1 MDEKQK
7 FTVVSE
13 VSKEK
18 SGLIKKKNKTKQNK
32 PFHPFLKNRQNIA
45 PREYFFSREDI

>member
-18 SGLIKKKNKTKQNK
+18 SGLIKKKKQTNK
-32 PFHPFLKNRQNIA
+32 PFHPFLKNRRNIA

>member
-18 SGLIKKKNKTKQNK
+18 SGLIRKKKKQTNK
-32 PFHPFLKNRQNIA
+32 PFHPFLKNRRRNIA
-45 PREYFFSREDI
+45 PREYFFSRKDI